1 MDTRYNIQRLSLI
14 MEEADLLYKSH
25 AIGHE
30 SHAFKCRFTPP
41 HVYSTKPTISHA
53 WLIHAD
59 SCRCGQAP
67 NALCVHLAHYTQHHC
82 QGSSI
87 SKRIYVARVF
97 GGTTYGTKFN
107 LEYMHVFYTIS
118 LRGSPPYPNHLTH
131 GSHHSLEAL
140 LRLRRTKTSGPGA
153 IVASALLHYVNYS
166 VSVKHELSQQ
176 KPHYHHT
183 KRRCEYTT
191 LCL

>member
-59 SCRCGQAP
+59 SCRCSQAP
-67 NALCVHLAHYTQHHC
+67 DALCVHLAHYTQHHC

-107 LEYMHVFYTIS
+107 LEYMMCFILSRLGGVPHTPVIS
-118 LRGSPPYPNHLTH
+118 FHD
-131 GSHHSLEAL
+131 SHHSLEAL
-140 LRLRRTKTSGPGA
+140 LRLRCTKTSGPGFSLT
-153 IVASALLHYVNYS
+153 VLCKL
-166 VSVKHELSQQ
+166 QCQ
-176 KPHYHHT
+176 
-183 KRRCEYTT
+183 CET
-191 LCL
+191 